1 MLEGFVVIITQM
13 ICSQVC
19 TLTSHHCL
27 LSRGCVLQTF
37 VIDKEGKCVMSFN
50 DQMGAEKH
58 VEEALQVIKT
68 LA

>member
-1 MLEGFVVIITQM
+1 MHYF
-13 ICSQVC
+13 
-19 TLTSHHCL
+19 L
-27 LSRGCVLQTF
+27 LKPEFVLQTF

-58 VEEALQVIKT
+58 VDEALQVIKT